1 MMADIAPARHN
12 PTLPPAQVDP
22 TPESNKAMIII
33 VALCIIREAKGSSE
47 ESIAP
52 DDQFCE
58 AEKLKKY
65 RASLKKGLTLVQPRH
80 KPNGTYHIRHTR
92 TGKIKKNDLL
102 PLSKQNRPTIVLSSD
117 DECMEEASKIINNQ
131 ARPQVISRDGHSTSD
146 DEQSSTCF
154 EEGDTIEQLQK
165 KM

>member
-1 MMADIAPARHN
+1 MSHSKLNNTQITPFPNHHLLKDLVPN
-12 PTLPPAQVDP
+12 QV
-22 TPESNKAMIII
+22 
-33 VALCIIREAKGSSE
+33 
-47 ESIAP
+47 P
-52 DDQFCE
+52 DDRFRE

-65 RASLKKGLTLVQPRH
+65 RASLKKGLTLVQPRQ

-92 TGKIKKNDLL
+92 TGKIKKNNLL